1 LSVVKENFLAIGFRL
16 SVSFVQNGVKDLLSS
31 LLTVVDSK
39 ADFHVFVRLE
49 VTMGQLLEEVKD
61 DIGVLIFILVHETLH
76 LHLSLLASFDKLK
89 KLIELNVHVIIDCR
103 YHFFDLLARID
114 QTQSNQGV
122 LQLIDANCLRAIF
135 IQVIEAIVEDRHL
148 LLIKINVL

>member
-1 LSVVKENFLAIGFRL
+1 
-16 SVSFVQNGVKDLLSS
+16 
-31 LLTVVDSK
+31 
-39 ADFHVFVRLE
+39 
-49 VTMGQLLEEVKD
+49 MGQLLEEVKD